1 MNIRALMNAATLG
14 HPERLRPMI
23 FWTVIEY
30 AFRGAPYGILL
41 LAVWEFFKPLQDP
54 STPLNVNA
62 LIFISIGFFVSL
74 VLLFVISRIAYNKVY
89 YGSYDICADGR
100 LTIGEHLRRL
110 PMGFYNSRDPG
121 QVGSYLINDYANIER
136 LLSHI
141 LPQLF
146 GAVAM
151 PLVLLITLA
160 FIDWKMA
167 IATAIVIPLAL
178 PMIWI
183 TRKLIIFL
191 GKKHQR
197 VKIQATSRMIEYIQG
212 IKHIKAFNLHGTK
225 FDRLDRTLRELKSDS
240 IKLEAGS
247 GPSIILASF
256 VLHGGI
262 TLIVLVGLTLL
273 LSGNLSLP
281 VYVMFLILGI
291 RVYEPLIQVLIFMAE
306 LSYFELGVKRI
317 EELRNTPVL
326 TGKDNALKPGNHNI
340 EFKDVTFRYHNTD
353 VLKKVSVKI
362 PRQSLTAII
371 GPSGSGK
378 TTMTRLIARF
388 WDVNKGSIHIG
399 GRDIR
404 SYDPDN
410 LLALISIVFQDVYLF
425 NDTIINNIRLG
436 KKDATMKEV
445 IEAARK
451 ARCHDFISELPE
463 GYETVVG
470 EGGSTLSGGE
480 KQRISIARAIL
491 KDAPIV
497 LLDEATASLDPE
509 NELYIQEAIND
520 LVRNKTVVV
529 IAHRLN
535 TVAGADN
542 IVVLDKGT
550 VVEEGTHRTLLQDEG
565 LYCRMWNEQ
574 RRTHGW
580 KF

>member
-23 FWTVIEY
+23 FWTVVEY

-54 STPLNVNA
+54 GTPLNVNA

-74 VLLFVISRIAYNKVY
+74 VLLFAISRIAYNKVY

-212 IKHIKAFNLHGTK
+212 IKHIKAFNLRGTK
-225 FDRLDRTLRELKSDS
+225 FNRLDRTLRELRSDS

-326 TGKDNALKPGNHNI
+326 TGKDIALKPGNHDI
-340 EFKDVTFRYHNTD
+340 EFKNVTFRYHNTD

-378 TTMTRLIARF
+378 TTMSMTLTI
-388 WDVNKGSIHIG
+388 
-399 GRDIR
+399 
-404 SYDPDN
+404 Y
-410 LLALISIVFQDVYLF
+410 LL
-425 NDTIINNIRLG
+425 
-436 KKDATMKEV
+436 
-445 IEAARK
+445 
-451 ARCHDFISELPE
+451 
-463 GYETVVG
+463 
-470 EGGSTLSGGE
+470 
-480 KQRISIARAIL
+480 
-491 KDAPIV
+491 
-497 LLDEATASLDPE
+497 
-509 NELYIQEAIND
+509 
-520 LVRNKTVVV
+520 
-529 IAHRLN
+529 
-535 TVAGADN
+535 
-542 IVVLDKGT
+542 
-550 VVEEGTHRTLLQDEG
+550 
-565 LYCRMWNEQ
+565 
-574 RRTHGW
+574 
-580 KF
+580 

>member
-1 MNIRALMNAATLG
+1 MNIKALMNAATLG
-14 HPERLRPMI
+14 HPKRLRSMI
-23 FWTVIEY
+23 IWTVIEY

-41 LAVWEFFKPLQDP
+41 LAIWIFFKPLQDP
-54 STPLNVNA
+54 GTPLSVNA
-62 LIFISIGFFVSL
+62 LIFICIGFFVSL
-74 VLLFVISRIAYNKVY
+74 ILLFFISRIAYNKVY

-100 LTIGEHLRRL
+100 LTIGEHLRKL

-121 QVGSYLINDYANIER
+121 QVGSYLINDYANVEQ

-146 GAVAM
+146 GAIAM
-151 PLVLLITLA
+151 PSALLIMLA

-167 IATAIVIPLAL
+167 IVTAVVIPLAL
-178 PMIWI
+178 PMAWI
-183 TRKLIIFL
+183 TRKLVVSL

-212 IKHIKAFNLHGTK
+212 IRHIKAFNLRGSK
-225 FDRLDRTLRELKSDS
+225 FDRLDRTFRELKSNS
-240 IKLEAGS
+240 IKLEAVP
-247 GPSIILASF
+247 GPSMILASF
-256 VLHGGI
+256 ILHGGL
-262 TLIVLVGLTLL
+262 TLIVLVGLTML

-281 VYVMFLILGI
+281 VYLMFLILGT
-291 RVYEPLIQVLIFMAE
+291 RVYEPLIQVLIFAGE

-326 TGKDNALKPGNHNI
+326 TGKDNALKPGSHDI
-340 EFKDVTFRYHNTD
+340 EFKNVSFRYHNTE

-362 PRQSLTAII
+362 PQRSLTAII

-388 WDVNKGSIHIG
+388 WDVNEGSIHIG

-404 SYDPDN
+404 SYDPDTV
-410 LLALISIVFQDVYLF
+410 LALISIVFQDVYLF
-425 NDTIINNIRLG
+425 NDTIANNIRVG
-436 KKDATMKEV
+436 KKNATMKEI
-445 IEAARK
+445 IEAAKK
-451 ARCHDFISELPE
+451 ARCHDFISELPD
-463 GYETVVG
+463 GYKTVVG

-480 KQRISIARAIL
+480 KQRVSIARAIL

-497 LLDEATASLDPE
+497 LLDEATAFLDPE

-520 LVRNKTVVV
+520 LVRSKTVVV

-535 TVAGADN
+535 TVAGADK